1 MREGQPPS
9 RRKRRIEEAVLEVEG
24 VIEVRVWDLPER
36 VEVGVRLSV
45 SSGAAEVLARVAEVV
60 DALREEGEDWAVGV
74 LTDD

>member
-1 MREGQPPS
+1 VGL
-9 RRKRRIEEAVLEVEG
+9 EEAVLEVEG

-60 DALREEGEDWAVGV
+60 DVREEGEDWSLGV